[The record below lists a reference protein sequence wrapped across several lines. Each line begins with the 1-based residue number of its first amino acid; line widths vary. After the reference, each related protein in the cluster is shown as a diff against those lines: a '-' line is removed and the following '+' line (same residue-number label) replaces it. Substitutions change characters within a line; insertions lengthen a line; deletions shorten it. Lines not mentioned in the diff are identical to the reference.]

1 MKRMPLRGYG
11 IDFSGARDAGNRIW
25 IALRS
30 HSFIRNINFAASG
43 CDVDSLGLAAMS
55 RPGL

>member
-1 MKRMPLRGYG
+1 MPLRGYG

-30 HSFIRNINFAASG
+30 HSFIRKINFAASG